1 MKILG
6 KEIVWQ
12 GSFLRTLLI
21 AYEDHTGAQRTWEAV
36 ERVNCSGI
44 VAVVPVTP
52 RGEAL
57 LIRQFRPVL
66 NGFVVEFP
74 AGLNDRSEPLA
85 EVARRELI
93 EETGFSSDRI
103 SFLAEGPLSS
113 GLTTEVLSVFLA
125 EETVPAPPE
134 LKSLYP
140 PDESE
145 DIEVLRIPLTGA
157 YEALD
162 GCAKDGDLVD
172 LKIYGLIELAR
183 RKMSR

>member
-1 MKILG
+1 MRILD
-6 KEIVWQ
+6 KKTVWQ

-21 AYEDHTGAQRTWEAV
+21 TYEDHTGAQRTWEAV

-52 RGEAL
+52 RGEVL

-74 AGLNDRSEPLA
+74 AGLNDRGEPLV

-125 EETVPAPPE
+125 EDSVPAPPE
-134 LKSLYP
+134 LRSLYP

-145 DIEVLRIPLTGA
+145 DIEVLQVPLTGA
-157 YEALD
+157 CELLD
-162 GCAKDGDLVD
+162 GCAKDGNFVD
-172 LKIYGLIELAR
+172 LKAYGLIELAKR
-183 RKMSR
+183 RVSR